1 MEPRREP
8 TREDMS
14 LTEPVLLSDDV
25 VRVRS
30 DSEPGALKELV
41 KIRLS
46 KIQCKEAQSNDYDGL
61 ICEYDF
67 SARIL
72 NNFHKLPLK

>member
-41 KIRLS
+41 KIRL
-46 KIQCKEAQSNDYDGL
+46 QSTMQG
-61 ICEYDF
+61 
-67 SARIL
+67 S
-72 NNFHKLPLK
+72 